1 MHHQLA
7 YKHTVEEAPYPQVL
21 AISSGKGGVGKTNLA
36 VNLAVAWQKE
46 GYRVLLFDA
55 DLGLANVDV
64 LLGLSPRA
72 NIADVLA
79 GHCGLRDVLVQGP
92 YGVQILPAS
101 SGIVRLTQL
110 SEGEKIRLL
119 EEFEDL
125 EESVDIVIL
134 DTAAGISENVL
145 YFNLASQERILVVTP
160 EPTSLTDVYALIK
173 VLYQRYGIKNFQ
185 LVVNCV
191 QHPNQGRQVY
201 RQLVTVVERFLG
213 SLSLNL
219 LGILPFD
226 QVVSKAVRAQRPFL
240 ELYPEA
246 RVSQALREMART
258 LLQLAAHPTDGG
270 LKFFGRKLMGVVA

>member
-1 MHHQLA
+1 MYHQLA
-7 YKHTVEEAPYPQVL
+7 FKHMVEVPRPKVL
-21 AISSGKGGVGKTNLA
+21 AISSGKGGVGKTNVA
-36 VNLAVAWQKE
+36 VNLAVALQSQ

-79 GHCGLRDVLVQGP
+79 GRYRLREILVEGPQG
-92 YGVQILPAS
+92 VKILPAS
-101 SGIVRLTQL
+101 SGIVHLTQL

-125 EESVDIVIL
+125 EEEVDIVIL

-145 YFNLASQERILVVTP
+145 YFNLASQERILLVTP

-173 VLYQRYGIKNFQ
+173 VLYRRYGIKTFQ

-219 LGILPFD
+219 VGILPFD
-226 QVVSKAVRAQRPFL
+226 QVVPKAVRAQKPFL
-240 ELYPEA
+240 KLYPEA
-246 RVSQALREMART
+246 RISRAVRDLAQSVSQ
-258 LLQLAAHPTDGG
+258 LQGNPMDGG